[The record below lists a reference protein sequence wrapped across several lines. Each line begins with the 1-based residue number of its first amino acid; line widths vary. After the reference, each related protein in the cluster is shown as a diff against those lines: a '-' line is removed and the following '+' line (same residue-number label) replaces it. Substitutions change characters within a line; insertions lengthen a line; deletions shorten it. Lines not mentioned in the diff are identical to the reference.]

1 MLELV
6 GDGAVVVVVVLAIQ
20 KLLHS
25 IPRPICIMDRLL
37 LLLLVVAGNNNNW
50 RITIVVG
57 LKLQQRPQSVKRE
70 QHH

>member
-37 LLLLVVAGNNNNW
+37 LLLVAGNNNNW

>member
-57 LKLQQRPQSVKRE
+57 LKLQQRPHSVKRE

>member
-25 IPRPICIMDRLL
+25 IPRPMHY
-37 LLLLVVAGNNNNW
+37 G
-50 RITIVVG
+50 
-57 LKLQQRPQSVKRE
+57 
-70 QHH
+70 